1 MKNTASTGWRMGPG
15 MEPAPAQAGDPEIG
29 RWHACPPQEGGG
41 SGRNRFFFL

>member
-1 MKNTASTGWRMGPG
+1 

-41 SGRNRFFFL
+41 SGGGVSFRLSLWSK

>member
-1 MKNTASTGWRMGPG
+1 

-41 SGRNRFFFL
+41 SRSRISVKLCLWPQ